1 MKQIHGHSIHELL
14 ASHVLNFWRMTGNL
28 IVMPGSA
35 NLDLRALQAAAVE
48 FGWTVRFVHDVRE
61 AALARAVLFYRD
73 ALGPGC
79 SWLDAVRQFKL
90 ALPEARLIVCH
101 GLAEVIDWPEL
112 CDAGAF
118 HALGLPL
125 SVNEVRKSLG
135 FVLEAEKRLSGV
147 RDTRSHQPR
156 PFPSESKE
164 GNNRAEFMM
173 KISSDET

>member
-1 MKQIHGHSIHELL
+1 MKQIHGHSIRVSL

-35 NLDLRALQAAAVE
+35 NLDLRALQAAAME
-48 FGWTVRFVHDVRE
+48 FGWTVRFVHDLSK
-61 AALARAVLFYRD
+61 AASGRAVLFYRD

-79 SWLDAVRQFKL
+79 SWLDAVRQLKL

-101 GLAEVIDWPEL
+101 GLAEAIDWPEL

-135 FVLEAEKRLSGV
+135 FVLEAEKRLSGL
-147 RDTRSHQPR
+147 RHTRSHQPR
-156 PFPSESKE
+156 PLRSESKE
-164 GNNRAEFMM
+164 GSKRAEFMI
-173 KISSDET
+173 KSSSDET